1 MVHNVSEL
9 TDISAES
16 GVIASIIYHPEF
28 LLSDNNL
35 QPRFFYHEENQ
46 MMYWAINEL
55 VSKGVTKIDNVNL
68 NNILYSDKHCMALIE
83 RYGLGNLQNYINIA
97 RAAARD
103 TFEEYR
109 LLANTVIS
117 LAFRR
122 ELYSLSVGLG
132 KECFNMEFSL
142 DDLNDY
148 VNNGIDTVAQKFVL
162 GSDTVQFAEKIDSVW
177 AEICNDRN
185 DDGSFGIP
193 NLIPTLNDYY
203 TFGKGELVLVAG
215 ATGKGKSSLMLNQ
228 AVYTLSKGIPCVI
241 IDTELTD
248 KVFLPRMLAN
258 LSGVEVKK
266 IKCGTYTNDEE
277 AKVKKAIEAIKKSP
291 GFVHEY
297 QPIFSKLQIDQI
309 CRKWYNKNKLGFL
322 VYDYIKPSGKMAAE
336 ISQGMGLI
344 ADYLKSVAG
353 NLNIPVMAGLQLNRI
368 TGDLADSLK
377 TERYADVL
385 LFWKEKTAD
394 QVSTDGLQCGNFM
407 MQVIKNRNG
416 SVHGETQ
423 YVDIMFK
430 GDFMSIYEAEKH
442 KNQPSTPFGDN
453 KKG

>member
-1 MVHNVSEL
+1 MAYNVSEL
-9 TDISAES
+9 TDVSAES

-35 QPRFFYHEENQ
+35 QPRFFYHEENR
-46 MMYWAINEL
+46 MLYWAINEL
-55 VSKGVTKIDNVNL
+55 VSNGVTKIDNINL
-68 NNILYSDKHCMALIE
+68 NNILYSNSYCTKLIE
-83 RYGLGNLQNYINIA
+83 RYGLSDLQNYINIA
-97 RAAARD
+97 RDAARD
-103 TFEEYR
+103 TYEEYR
-109 LLANTVIS
+109 LLVNTVIG

-148 VNNGIDTVAQKFVL
+148 VNNGIDTVAQKFVF

-228 AVYTLSKGIPCVI
+228 AMYTLSKGIPCVI

-266 IKCGTYTNDEE
+266 IKCGTYTNNEE
-277 AKVKKAIEAIKKSP
+277 AKVKKAIEDIKKSP

-297 QPIFSKLQIDQI
+297 QPIFSKLQIDQL
-309 CRKWYNKNKLGFL
+309 CRKWYNKSKLGFL

-385 LFWKEKTAD
+385 LFWKEKTTE
-394 QVSTDGLQCGNFM
+394 QVNTDGLRCGNFM

-416 SVHGETQ
+416 SVHDETQ

-430 GDFMSIYEAEKH
+430 GDLMSIYEAEKH
-442 KNQPSTPFGDN
+442 SNEPSTPFGDN
-453 KKG
+453 QKG